1 MIPYLDTSAL
11 VKRYVQEPGSEEVGQ
26 LTARAPVVG
35 TCALT
40 RVELTAA
47 LARATRT
54 GTLLA
59 EEAALALR
67 AFQSEWESFVRIDL
81 TGVLLTRAAQAAW
94 EQRLR
99 GYDAVHLAA
108 ALFWQE
114 MLGEPVCVASYDRE
128 LWGAARHA
136 GLEVFPRE
144 KP

>member
-11 VKRYVQEPGSEEVGQ
+11 VKRYVQEPGSEEVSQ
-26 LTARAPVVG
+26 VIARAGVVG

-40 RVELTAA
+40 RVEVTAA

-54 GTLLA
+54 RSLLA
-59 EEAALALR
+59 EEAASALTE
-67 AFQSEWESFVRIDL
+67 FQLGWESFVRIDL
-81 TGVLLTRAAQAAW
+81 KEVMLTRATQAAW

-114 MLGEPVCVASYDRE
+114 ILGEPVCVASYDRK
-128 LWGAARHA
+128 LWDAALRS
-136 GLEVFPRE
+136 GLEVFHKE

>member
-1 MIPYLDTSAL
+1 MISYLDTSAL

-26 LTARAPVVG
+26 LTAGARIVG

-40 RVELTAA
+40 QVEVTAA

-54 GTLLA
+54 RTLSA
-59 EEAALALR
+59 EEAASALR

-81 TGVLLTRAAQAAW
+81 TAVLLTRAAQAAW

-114 MLGEPVCVASYDRE
+114 MLGEPVCLASYDRE
-128 LWGAARHA
+128 LWDAARHA

-144 KP
+144 KL

>member
-1 MIPYLDTSAL
+1 
-11 VKRYVQEPGSEEVGQ
+11 VKRYVLEPGSEEVS
-26 LTARAPVVG
+26 LVIARARVVG

-40 RVELTAA
+40 RVEVTSA
-47 LARATRT
+47 LARAARTRM
-54 GTLLA
+54 LSS
-59 EEAALALR
+59 EEASSAMKM
-67 AFQSEWESFVRIDL
+67 FQSDWESFVRIDL
-81 TGVLLTRAAQAAW
+81 TESLLTRAVNAAW
-94 EQRLR
+94 QHQLR

-128 LWGAARHA
+128 LWDAARHA

>member
-11 VKRYVQEPGSEEVGQ
+11 VKRYVQEPGSEEVSQVIAQAG
-26 LTARAPVVG
+26 VVG
-35 TCALT
+35 TCTLT
-40 RVELTAA
+40 RVEVTAA

-54 GTLLA
+54 RSLSA
-59 EEAALALR
+59 KEAASAFT

-81 TGVLLTRAAQAAW
+81 TEVLLTRAVRVAW

-128 LWGAARHA
+128 LWDAARHA

-144 KP
+144 RP